1 VRRKARDGW
10 GTLRLLYD
18 MDRRAFLTGSV
29 TSVVQS
35 LLYPLILLIVW
46 KGFALVLAGGN
57 DLVQRGILLLG
68 LLFGLLTVETLLKI
82 VNETATTI
90 LKAESAQQVNA
101 RIMRKMSEV
110 PYRLFEDN
118 AFQARYGLLISQASY
133 RPAMLVEAFVASI
146 SALVAAIAIAVTLL
160 ALAPLL
166 DVFLLLLI
174 PLTIAE
180 TRYHG
185 RLLNLQTHSAPGL
198 FRMMHLTQKSIDAT
212 WQRDIRVHNSS
223 ILDDEYR
230 VLAHNYIGNLRRLL
244 HRYQVIRG
252 AMGIGAAAI
261 ITLAMG
267 VVFWQISHSP
277 AGPAQA
283 AILLPALIM
292 GLSYG
297 RTFSSSLGTLTEC
310 LGYLAQVFDFL
321 HQSFEPEAAAQPLPA
336 RARRSPALA
345 LADSAGGHSA

>member
-1 VRRKARDGW
+1 MPSARRRIADAW
-10 GTLRLLYD
+10 GTLRLLHD
-18 MDRRAFLTGSV
+18 MDRRAFVTGTV

-35 LLYPLILLIVW
+35 LVYPLILLVVW
-46 KGFALVLAGGN
+46 KGFSLVLAGGEAFVQQAV
-57 DLVQRGILLLG
+57 LVLG
-68 LLFGLLTVETLLKI
+68 GLFALLTLETLLRI

-101 RIMRKMSEV
+101 RIMSKMSEV

-118 AFQARYGLLISQASY
+118 DFQARYGLLISQASY
-133 RPAMLVEAFVASI
+133 RPAMLVESFVGSV
-146 SALVAAIAIAVTLL
+146 SALVAAGAIAITLL

-180 TRYHG
+180 ARYHN
-185 RLLNLQTHSAPGL
+185 RLLGLQNNSAPAL

-212 WQRDIRVHNSS
+212 WQRDIRVHSSS

-230 VLAHNYIGNLRRLL
+230 VLAHNYVSNLRQLL
-244 HRYQVIRG
+244 HRYQLIRG
-252 AMGIGAAAI
+252 AMGVGAAAV

-277 AGPAQA
+277 GGPAQA

-297 RTFSSSLGTLTEC
+297 RSFSSAWGSMTEC

-321 HQSFEPEAAAQPLPA
+321 RESFESPESAARPRPTVASQA
-336 RARRSPALA
+336 PALA
-345 LADSAGGHSA
+345 AAGTG

>member
-1 VRRKARDGW
+1 
-10 GTLRLLYD
+10 
-18 MDRRAFLTGSV
+18 MDRSAFLIGAI

-46 KGFALVLAGGN
+46 KGFSLVLAGRD
-57 DLVQRGILLLG
+57 DLVKQGILLLG
-68 LLFGLLTVETLLKI
+68 LLFGLLTLETLLRI

-101 RIMRKMSEV
+101 RIMCKMSEV
-110 PYRLFEDN
+110 PYTLFEDN

-133 RPAMLVEAFVASI
+133 RPAMLVEAFVGSI
-146 SALVAAIAIAVTLL
+146 SALVAALGIAVTLF

-185 RLLNLQTHSAPGL
+185 RLLSLQTHSAPGL

-223 ILDDEYR
+223 VLDDEYH
-230 VLAHNYIGNLRRLL
+230 VLAHTYISNLRRLL
-244 HRYQVIRG
+244 HRYQAIRG
-252 AMGIGAAAI
+252 AMGIGAAAM
-261 ITLAMG
+261 ITAAMG

-277 AGPAQA
+277 GGPAQA

-297 RTFSSSLGTLTEC
+297 RSFSSAWGSMTEC

-321 HQSFEPEAAAQPLPA
+321 RESFERPRAAAPRPPTLA
-336 RARRSPALA
+336 SRLPALA
-345 LADSAGGHSA
+345 TSAHQ

>member
-1 VRRKARDGW
+1 VRRKVRHGW
-10 GTLRLLYD
+10 GTLRLLYE
-18 MDRRAFLTGSV
+18 MDRAAFLTGAV

-35 LLYPLILLIVW
+35 LLYPLILVIVW
-46 KGFALVLAGGN
+46 KGFSLVLAGSD
-57 DLVQRGILLLG
+57 DLTRQGILLLG
-68 LLFGLLTVETLLKI
+68 LLFGLLTLETLLRI

-90 LKAESAQQVNA
+90 LKAESAQQVNG

-118 AFQARYGLLISQASY
+118 EFQARYGLLISQASY
-133 RPAMLVEAFVASI
+133 RPAMLVEAFVGAI
-146 SALVAAIAIAVTLL
+146 SALVASLAIAVTLL

-185 RLLNLQTHSAPGL
+185 RLLSLQTHSAPGL

-223 ILDDEYR
+223 ILDDEYH
-230 VLAHNYIGNLRRLL
+230 VLAHTYISNLRRLL
-244 HRYQVIRG
+244 HRYQAIRG
-252 AMGIGAAAI
+252 AMGIGAAAM

-297 RTFSSSLGTLTEC
+297 RTFSSSWGSLTEC

-321 HQSFEPEAAAQPLPA
+321 NQSFD
-336 RARRSPALA
+336 SPKRELA
-345 LADSAGGHSA
+345 LVAAR

>member
-1 VRRKARDGW
+1 MRRKLRDGW
-10 GTLRLLYD
+10 GTLRLLYG
-18 MDRRAFLTGSV
+18 MDRAAFLTGTV
-29 TSVVQS
+29 TSVMQS

-46 KGFALVLAGGN
+46 QGFSLVLAGGD
-57 DLVQRGILLLG
+57 DLVQQGITLLA
-68 LLFGLLTVETLLKI
+68 LLFGVLTLETLLRI
-82 VNETATTI
+82 INETATTI

-101 RIMRKMSEV
+101 RIMCKMSEV

-133 RPAMLVEAFVASI
+133 RPAMLVEAFVGSV
-146 SALVAAIAIAVTLL
+146 SALVAALAIAITLL

-180 TRYHG
+180 ARYHN
-185 RLLNLQTHSAPGL
+185 RLLDLQTHSAPGL

-230 VLAHNYIGNLRRLL
+230 VLACTYIRNLKRLL
-244 HRYQVIRG
+244 HRYQAIRG
-252 AMGIGAAAI
+252 AMGIGAAAVM
-261 ITLAMG
+261 TLAMG

-283 AILLPALIM
+283 AVLLPALVM

-297 RTFSSSLGTLTEC
+297 RAFSSSWGSLTEC
-310 LGYLAQVFDFL
+310 LGYLGQVFD
-321 HQSFEPEAAAQPLPA
+321 S
-336 RARRSPALA
+336 
-345 LADSAGGHSA
+345 